1 MNDTVRYILRLCLFA
16 LVQVVLFNTIDISTY
31 VYVCPSVLFLMLFP
45 FTTSTISLLLWAF
58 GLGMVLDLWGGGLL
72 GLQTAALLTV
82 AFVRNTLLKL
92 VAAKGEFGQ
101 GDVPN
106 MAKLG
111 FERYLLF
118 TCLSVLVHHLVFFNL
133 EHFSVSLLLQLT
145 IRISASFVVNV
156 LLILL
161 FERTF
166 YAKKS

>member
-1 MNDTVRYILRLCLFA
+1 MNDTVRYILRLGLFA
-16 LVQVVLFNTIDISTY
+16 LVQVVLFNAIDVSTY
-31 VYVCPSVLFLMLFP
+31 VYVCPCVLFLMLFP

-58 GLGMVLDLWGGGLL
+58 GLGMVVDLWGGGLL
-72 GLQTAALLTV
+72 GLHTAALVTV

-92 VAAKGEFGQ
+92 VAAKGEFGH
-101 GDVPN
+101 GDVRS

-118 TCLSVLVHHLVFFNL
+118 ACLCVLVHHLAFFNL
-133 EHFSVSLLLQLT
+133 EHFSVSLLIPLA
-145 IRISASFVVNV
+145 IRIAASFIVNV